1 MDRVVQSAVLFLVV
15 LACGVGARPS
25 QGYEEYIYE
34 HLPELL
40 DRLQRLDYA
49 DKPSINTLEPRVA
62 PHWPASDVSI
72 GQVGG
77 IAVDPTT
84 GDILVFH
91 RGEREWGY
99 NSFVGDKFAPG
110 QHTIKNNTIL
120 RLDRATGHILDSF
133 GADRFY
139 MPHGLTVDH
148 AGNLWVTDVGL
159 HQVMM
164 FPKGSHEPSDIVL
177 GEAGIPGSD
186 DDHFCKPTDVAVASN
201 GDFFVSDGYCNG
213 RIMKFSKKGHL
224 LKQWGK
230 KSSDGNTGSLSE
242 DEFFVP
248 HSLALIEARNIICVA
263 DREHGRIQCFTAGL
277 NNGTEAGYFVHSF
290 DNPEF
295 GKVFAIAYD
304 NNGPEEAMYL
314 VSGPMPNAFLFKIN
328 LNGEIL
334 FRTEPP
340 NQFAKEDKTGGFGQ
354 PHDLAVSQDGRE
366 IYTGEIV
373 PNRALKFCYGRC
385 TQR

>member
-1 MDRVVQSAVLFLVV
+1 MDRVGLSIVVLLVV
-15 LACGVGARPS
+15 FACGVGARPS
-25 QGYEEYIYE
+25 RGYEEYIWE

-49 DKPSINTLEPRVA
+49 DEPVINSLEPHLVS
-62 PHWPASDVSI
+62 HWPASDVKI

-84 GDILVFH
+84 GDLIVFH

-99 NSFVGDKFAPG
+99 NSFVGDEFAPG
-110 QHTIKNNTIL
+110 QPTIKNDTIV
-120 RLDRATGHILDSF
+120 RLDRTTGQILDSF
-133 GADRFY
+133 GTDRFY
-139 MPHGLTVDH
+139 MPHGLTVDN
-148 AGNLWVTDVGL
+148 AGNLWVTDVAL

-177 GEAGIPGSD
+177 GEAMTPGSD

-213 RIMKFSKKGHL
+213 RIMKFSKEGHL
-224 LKQWGK
+224 LTQWGK
-230 KSSDGNTGSLSE
+230 KSSIGNTGLLSD

-263 DREHGRIQCFTAGL
+263 DREHGRIQCFSAGI
-277 NNGTEAGYFVHSF
+277 NGTEAGHFVRSF
-290 DNPEF
+290 DNKEF

-304 NNGPEEAMYL
+304 DNGPEEAMYL
-314 VSGPMPNAFLFKIN
+314 VSGPMPNAFLFKIDM
-328 LNGEIL
+328 NGQIL
-334 FRTEPP
+334 YRTEPP
-340 NQFAKEDKTGGFGQ
+340 NRMVGGDNFVGFGQ
-354 PHDLAVSQDGRE
+354 PHDIAVSRDGRD

-373 PNRALKFCYGRC
+373 PKRVLKFR
-385 TQR
+385 QM

>member
-1 MDRVVQSAVLFLVV
+1 
-15 LACGVGARPS
+15 
-25 QGYEEYIYE
+25 
-34 HLPELL
+34 
-40 DRLQRLDYA
+40 
-49 DKPSINTLEPRVA
+49 
-62 PHWPASDVSI
+62 
-72 GQVGG
+72 
-77 IAVDPTT
+77 
-84 GDILVFH
+84 
-91 RGEREWGY
+91 
-99 NSFVGDKFAPG
+99 SFVGDTFAPG

-230 KSSDGNTGSLSE
+230 KSSD
-242 DEFFVP
+242 
-248 HSLALIEARNIICVA
+248 
-263 DREHGRIQCFTAGL
+263 
-277 NNGTEAGYFVHSF
+277 
-290 DNPEF
+290 
-295 GKVFAIAYD
+295 
-304 NNGPEEAMYL
+304 
-314 VSGPMPNAFLFKIN
+314 
-328 LNGEIL
+328 
-334 FRTEPP
+334 
-340 NQFAKEDKTGGFGQ
+340 
-354 PHDLAVSQDGRE
+354 
-366 IYTGEIV
+366 
-373 PNRALKFCYGRC
+373 
-385 TQR
+385 

>member
-1 MDRVVQSAVLFLVV
+1 MDRVVISAVLFLVV
-15 LACGVGARPS
+15 LAYGVRARPS
-25 QGYEEYIYE
+25 RGYEEYIWE

-49 DKPSINTLEPRVA
+49 DEPIINSLEPRVV
-62 PHWPASDVSI
+62 PHWPNGVKV

-77 IAVDPTT
+77 VAVDPIN
-84 GDILVFH
+84 GDVLIFH

-99 NSFVGDKFAPG
+99 NSFVGDEFAPG
-110 QHTIKNNTIL
+110 QSTIKNDTIL
-120 RLDRATGHILDSF
+120 RLDRTTGQILDSF

-139 MPHGLTVDH
+139 MPHGLTVDN
-148 AGNLWVTDVGL
+148 AGNIWVTDVAL

-164 FPKGSHEPSDIVL
+164 FPRGSHEPSDIVL
-177 GEAGIPGSD
+177 GTAMTPGSD

-213 RIMKFSKKGHL
+213 RIMKFSKDGNL

-230 KSSDGNTGSLSE
+230 RSTGNTGPLSE

-263 DREHGRIQCFTAGL
+263 DREHGRIQCFSAGM
-277 NNGTEAGYFVHSF
+277 NGTEAGQFVRSF
-290 DNPEF
+290 DNKEF

-304 NNGPEEAMYL
+304 NNGPEEAIYL
-314 VSGPMPNAFLFKIN
+314 VSGPIPNAYLFKIN
-328 LNGEIL
+328 LNGQIL
-334 FRTEPP
+334 YRTEPP
-340 NQFAKEDKTGGFGQ
+340 NRMLGDNFEGFGQ
-354 PHDLAVSQDGRE
+354 PHDIAVSHDGRD

-373 PNRALKFCYGRC
+373 PKRILKFR
-385 TQR
+385 QM